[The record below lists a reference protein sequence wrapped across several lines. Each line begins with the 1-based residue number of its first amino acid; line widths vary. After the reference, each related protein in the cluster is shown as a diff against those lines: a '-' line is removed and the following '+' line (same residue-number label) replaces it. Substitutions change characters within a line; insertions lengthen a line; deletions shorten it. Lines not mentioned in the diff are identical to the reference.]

1 MPTRPL
7 LLFALTLVTP
17 LAWAQDPA
25 RRVEREASNPM
36 RMIIEA
42 AKIRPKAKIAEA
54 AKPVPRTSAEL
65 APAAAEA
72 RVPPVVEAPAA
83 AAAEAPAA
91 AAAEA
96 PAAAAAEAPAA
107 PVPSVAEAEPAPLPP
122 AGPPESTVATVEV
135 AATPRISVPEV
146 TPPVAEPE
154 PVALKLASVVEPV
167 MPRQWL
173 GKLRGELQVHIAFTV
188 NADGTVAGATV
199 RRSSHPQLDASVLE
213 AVRQWRYE
221 PIAAPRPHEVQLVLR
236 QPD

>member
-1 MPTRPL
+1 MPTRTL

-17 LAWAQDPA
+17 MAWAQEPG
-25 RRVEREASNPM
+25 RRVEREANNPM

-42 AKIRPKAKIAEA
+42 AKIRPKAKPAETA
-54 AKPVPRTSAEL
+54 RPIPRTSAEPV
-65 APAAAEA
+65 PAATEA
-72 RVPPVVEAPAA
+72 RIPAVVEAPAVP
-83 AAAEAPAA
+83 AAEAPAA
-91 AAAEA
+91 TAAATPAAAVAEA
-96 PAAAAAEAPAA
+96 PAS
-107 PVPSVAEAEPAPLPP
+107 PVPPVAEAAPAPLPP
-122 AGPPESTVATVEV
+122 ASPPESTVATVEV
-135 AATPRISVPEV
+135 AATPRSTVPEISA
-146 TPPVAEPE
+146 PVAEPE

-173 GKLRGELQVHIAFTV
+173 GKLRGELQVHVAFTV

-221 PIAAPRPHEVQLVLR
+221 PIAVPRPHEVQLVLR